1 MFHHAIVRRPS
12 RSLIDG
18 ISQTPEKGRP
28 NYELALAQHDTY
40 VELLRK
46 LGLEV
51 TVLEANEDFPD
62 SVFIEDNALC
72 TPHGVAIL
80 SRPGAESRR
89 KEAELPDLRRALA
102 EHYDIIEQ
110 VVDPGTVDPGD
121 IMMVGDH
128 YYIGLSHRTNEAA
141 ANQIIEILGHH
152 GMTGEKVEVTGI
164 LHLKDDVV
172 YLDNNTL
179 IVAKS
184 YEHHP
189 AFANFKKLVADDD
202 EYYAVNSLWING
214 TVIVPEGFPKIEQK
228 IRDAGYPV
236 ELINTSEFEKITG
249 SLTCMSLRF

>member
-1 MFHHAIVRRPS
+1 MFKYAIVRRPS

-18 ISQTPEKGRP
+18 ISQTPEKGKP
-28 NYELALAQHDTY
+28 DYELALQQHDQY
-40 VELLRK
+40 VQILRD

-51 TVLEANEDFPD
+51 TVLEANEQFPD

-80 SRPGAESRR
+80 SRPGADSRR
-89 KEAELPDLRRALA
+89 GEAELPDLRQALA
-102 EHYDIIEQ
+102 KHYDTIEQ
-110 VVDPGTVDPGD
+110 IVEPGMTDPGD

-128 YYIGLSHRTNEAA
+128 YYIGLSHRTNQAA
-141 ANQIIEILGHH
+141 ADQLTAILKPY
-152 GMTGEKVEVTGI
+152 GMTTETVEVQGI

-179 IVAKS
+179 IVAKA
-184 YEHHP
+184 YENHP
-189 AFANFKKLVADDD
+189 AFADFKKLVVDDD

-214 TVIVPEGFPKIEQK
+214 TVIVPRGYPKIEQQ
-228 IRDAGYPV
+228 IRDCGYPV
-236 ELINTSEFEKITG
+236 VLIDTSEFEKITG

>member
-1 MFHHAIVRRPS
+1 MFKHAITRRPA

-18 ISQTPEKGRP
+18 ISQTPELGKP
-28 NYELALAQHDTY
+28 DYEKAIAQYERY
-40 VELLRK
+40 VEILRE
-46 LGLEV
+46 LGLDV

-72 TPHGVAIL
+72 TSHGVAIL

-89 KEAELPDLRRALA
+89 GEASLPDLRAALA
-102 EHYDIIEQ
+102 QHYDNIEQ
-110 VVDPGTVDPGD
+110 IEAPGTVDPGD

-128 YYIGLSHRTNEAA
+128 YYIGLSNRTNQAA
-141 ANQIIEILGHH
+141 AQQIIDILEQN
-152 GMTGEKVEVTGI
+152 GMTGETVEVTGI

-179 IVAKS
+179 IVAKA
-184 YEHHP
+184 YENHP
-189 AFANFKKLVADDD
+189 AFADFKKLVVDDD

-214 TVIVPEGFPKIEQK
+214 TVIVPEGYPKIEQK
-228 IRDAGYPV
+228 IRDCGYKV
-236 ELINTSEFEKITG
+236 VLINTSEFEKITG